1 MLNEYLIQI
10 DHGLKTFAV
19 TRLFILSLLADEC
32 LFFSPQKNNF
42 KW

>member
-19 TRLFILSLLADEC
+19 TRLIILSLLADEC
-32 LFFSPQKNNF
+32 LILSPSEE
-42 KW
+42 